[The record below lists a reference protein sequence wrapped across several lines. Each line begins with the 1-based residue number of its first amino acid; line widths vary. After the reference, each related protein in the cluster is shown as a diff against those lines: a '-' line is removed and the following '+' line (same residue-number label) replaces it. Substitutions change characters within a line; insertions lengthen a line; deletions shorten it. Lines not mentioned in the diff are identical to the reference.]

1 MNEQEQVQN
10 KSSAETFLG
19 PHSWATGDFSFTLHA
34 PHEIQILI
42 TARYRTRSSLST
54 STLRNAMVG
63 EAFNAFFLLIT
74 APWKGMK
81 R

>member
-10 KSSAETFLG
+10 KSSAKTFLG
-19 PHSWATGDFSFTLHA
+19 LHSWATGDFSFTLHA

-42 TARYRTRSSLST
+42 TAHCRTQPALST
-54 STLRNAMVG
+54 RTLRNVTVG
-63 EAFNAFFLLIT
+63 GTFNAFFLLIT